1 MREGFLDRLRVAAT
15 CAVVLLHTV
24 TGILYSVD
32 IGYYPLEKR
41 IFLTVQDLVCWC
53 VPVFLLIS
61 GYLFLNPVRELSFK
75 KMLTKYCRRVAA
87 ALLLFGVPY
96 AWVELAAKER
106 ALQTDMLWRG
116 LQMVLRG
123 ESWAHLWYLY
133 LILVLYLLTPAIKW
147 VLGKVPRAALYAA
160 LAVLL
165 LWSSMLPFLKRL
177 YGLETLW
184 VLPDE
189 GIYFF
194 YYLCGYLFV
203 VRGCGKAKR
212 RSAFCGVSRT
222 EAVSAAGILI
232 LTAGMIYSRGCEN
245 YSVLMAYNYPPTVV
259 LSLLLFSG
267 ALGRQRR
274 TEEAAVADGTV
285 AKEAVTMGIA
295 TEGAVTKEAEEAVAT
310 KKKRNDSLWA
320 GAGALCFAVY
330 LIHPVFLN
338 IYYKLLKIT
347 PMDFCV
353 WVSLPLFFAATLI
366 PSFVGAWLLYKLPVL
381 RKWVL

>member
-24 TGILYSVD
+24 TGIMYAVD
-32 IGYYPLEKR
+32 IGLYPLEKR
-41 IFLTVQDLVCWC
+41 VFLTVEDLVCWC
-53 VPVFLLIS
+53 VPIFVLIS
-61 GYLFLNPVRELSFK
+61 GYLFLNPARELSFK

-96 AWVELAAKER
+96 AWVELVMQER
-106 ALQTDMLWRG
+106 ALRADMLWRG
-116 LQMVLRG
+116 LLMVLRG

-133 LILVLYLLTPAIKW
+133 MLLALYLLTPAMKR
-147 VLGKVPRAALYAA
+147 VLQRVPEQAVYAF

-165 LWSSMLPFLKRL
+165 LGSSLLPFLKRL
-177 YGLETLW
+177 YGLERLW
-184 VLPDE
+184 VLPDG
-189 GIYFF
+189 GIYLF
-194 YYLCGYLFV
+194 YYICGYLFA
-203 VRGCGKAKR
+203 VRGQRKPAEQSVLRGI
-212 RSAFCGVSRT
+212 SRA
-222 EAVSAAGILI
+222 EVVAVAGILI
-232 LTAGMIYSRGCEN
+232 LAAWMVYSRGRAD
-245 YSVLMAYNYPPTVV
+245 YSVLMAYNYPPTVL

-274 TEEAAVADGTV
+274 MEETGAA
-285 AKEAVTMGIA
+285 
-295 TEGAVTKEAEEAVAT
+295 

-320 GAGALCFAVY
+320 GAGALCFTVY

-338 IYYKLLKIT
+338 IYYKFLNIS

-353 WVSLPLFFAATLI
+353 WVSLPLFFAATLL
-366 PSFVGAWLLYKLPVL
+366 PSVLLAWLLYQLPPL